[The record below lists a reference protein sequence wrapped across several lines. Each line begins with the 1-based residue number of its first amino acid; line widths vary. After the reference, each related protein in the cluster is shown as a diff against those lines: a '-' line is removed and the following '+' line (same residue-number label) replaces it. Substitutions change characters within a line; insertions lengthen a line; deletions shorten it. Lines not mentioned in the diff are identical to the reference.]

1 MALAFKPLPS
11 FFAALATS
19 SPKGRAKRGVAAP
32 LSLPA
37 TSRAKSPTSSLN
49 DLKADFARDHV
60 RDANPS
66 PRVAALAMSSPREAN
81 LVEEEA
87 ALPALKMSKTLGAA
101 DMPAPAQSPSQT

>member
-1 MALAFKPLPS
+1 MP
-11 FFAALATS
+11 
-19 SPKGRAKRGVAAP
+19 P

>member
-1 MALAFKPLPS
+1 MS
-11 FFAALATS
+11 
-19 SPKGRAKRGVAAP
+19 
-32 LSLPA
+32 LS
-37 TSRAKSPTSSLN
+37 

-101 DMPAPAQSPSQT
+101 DVPRARPVALPGAGAGIRDVCGEAHGARDHARHVGDPVRVHGVG

>member
-1 MALAFKPLPS
+1 M
-11 FFAALATS
+11 
-19 SPKGRAKRGVAAP
+19 AAP

-37 TSRAKSPTSSLN
+37 TQRTWSPTLSLN

-87 ALPALKMSKTLGAA
+87 APPAPRMSKTLGAA
-101 DMPAPAQSPSQT
+101 DMPAPAQSPSRAQGPVFATSAAKPTGPGIMPAQLRTP